1 MNERSQTACP
11 FALIRTLYYCAG
23 NEAPWSADYILT
35 LRHSLNAAGLEDVQ
49 ITAADGGTD
58 VIKAAA
64 SNKTLANAIGS
75 FGIHT
80 HVLAPDTSINE
91 WNGAKGCLIHSTLS
105 TGGFGVQWLEF
116 KRIRL
121 SLGQVFQ
128 HRK

>member
-1 MNERSQTACP
+1 MNEWLQMGCA
-11 FALIRTLYYCAG
+11 FALLSTLYYCAG

-35 LRHSLNAAGLEDVQ
+35 LRHSLNAAGLKEVQ

-58 VIKAAA
+58 VITAAA

-80 HVLAPDTSINE
+80 HVLAPDTYVND

-105 TGGFGVQWLEF
+105 IEPFGGAMAGV
-116 KRIRL
+116 
-121 SLGQVFQ
+121 
-128 HRK
+128 